1 MKKILAILLLVAV
14 LFSGC
19 DVNALMG
26 QLQDIYIPTSPA
38 PTDPDSTIPDATN
51 PPPTGEPTAPPPTG
65 EPPVDKEDCTKHTDT
80 NDDGYC
86 DSCFIP
92 IIVDVDLFSINDL
105 HGKLADGG
113 SNHPGV
119 DELTTYLKNAQ
130 AKNENTI
137 LLSGGDMWQGAAES
151 NLTNGN
157 IITDWMNDLNFA
169 AMVLGNHEYDWGSE
183 QIRVNNE
190 IAQFPFLAINVYDK
204 QTNKRVDYC
213 EASVVIEASGVQI
226 GIIGAIGDCYSSIA
240 VDKCRDVTFKKES
253 ALTALIKEESNRLR
267 AQGVDF
273 VVYIIHDGYDS
284 TIGSSSSVSDS
295 YLYSDYENKQVYYD
309 TTLSNGYVDLVFEG
323 HTHQGYNFKDKYGV
337 YHLQNKGDNKG
348 GISHVK
354 VTIDAVTNTFTIQ
367 ESGQIA
373 QSKYQNLADD
383 AIVAELLEKY
393 ENKISKAYEVLG
405 NNKTTRNSNYLCQLV
420 ADLYCQFGQE
430 LWGEQ
435 YDIVLGGGFI
445 KARSPYNIY
454 AGNVTYG
461 DVYDVFPFDNDMTL
475 CTIKGSD
482 LLSKFINTTNTN
494 YYIDYTTYGEGIK
507 NSIQANKTYYVVVD
521 SYTAYYSYNNLTVV
535 ETYDGKVFA
544 RDLLAE
550 YIREGGLAK

>member
-1 MKKILAILLLVAV
+1 MKKVLIVLVVLAV
-14 LFSGC
+14 LLSGC
-19 DVNALMG
+19 NLNDLLNNLTNIQG
-26 QLQDIYIPTSPA
+26 PTNPA
-38 PTDPDSTIPDATN
+38 PTN
-51 PPPTGEPTAPPPTG
+51 PPPTGEPS
-65 EPPVDKEDCTKHTDT
+65 VDPEDCVAHADE

-86 DSCFIP
+86 DGCYTP
-92 IIVDVDLFSINDL
+92 IVVTIDLYAINDL

-130 AKNENTI
+130 ASNKNTI

-157 IITDWMNDLNFA
+157 IITDWMNDLDFA

-183 QIRVNNE
+183 HIRANNE
-190 IAQFPFLAINVYDK
+190 IAEFPFLAINVYDK

-213 EASVVIEASGVQI
+213 EASVVVEASGVQI

-240 VDKCRDVTFKKES
+240 TDKCRDVTFKTGD
-253 ALTALIKEESNRLR
+253 ALTALIKAESNRLR

-273 VVYIIHDGYDS
+273 IVYVLHDGYDS

-295 YLYSDYENKQVYYD
+295 YLYSDSKYKTVYYD
-309 TTLSNGYVDLVFEG
+309 TALSDGYVDLVFEG

-348 GISHVK
+348 GISHVNIT
-354 VTIDAVTNTFTIQ
+354 VDAAANTYTVNA
-367 ESGQIA
+367 SGQIS
-373 QSKYQNLADD
+373 QTKYQNLADD

-393 ENKISKAYEVLG
+393 ENEISKAYEVLG
-405 NNKTTRNSNYLCQLV
+405 TNQTKRNSSYLCQLV
-420 ADLYCQFGQE
+420 ADLYCKFGE
-430 LWGEQ
+430 EIWGKE
-435 YDIVLGGGFI
+435 YNIVLGGGFL
-445 KARSPYNIY
+445 KARSPYNLY
-454 AGNVTYG
+454 AGSITYG

-482 LLSKFINTTNTN
+482 LLSKFINTSNSN
-494 YYIDYTTYGEGIK
+494 YYIDYTTYGESIK
-507 NSIQANKTYYVVVD
+507 NNIKANDTYYVVVD
-521 SYTAYYSYNNLTVV
+521 SYTAYYAPNNLTVV
-535 ETYDGKVFA
+535 KTYDEKVFA
-544 RDLLAE
+544 RDLLAD